1 MSKPQIELRPVR
13 PREGTIA
20 SFQVVL
26 TGVRSFDQVTLE
38 LHEIKFDGD
47 NAKEDRKLGTIKA
60 TAVGLTPYRFSPYPQ
75 QNGVVG
81 AVDPKDGKKTPRVA
95 LLFPKTDGG
104 AYVQVFDVPVDP
116 IEGKDRETWFF
127 QVKMT
132 APKETASTKYPV
144 AVVPWMLTVGEKAT
158 YDWHAHNDVHFYHGG
173 SEGPPGSPGSLQDIA
188 DAIGKAESFI
198 FVADWSFHPYFRID
212 RGKSGGLG
220 TAGRLLVD
228 AANRDV
234 LVAIHAW
241 THSKYVADEQNNH
254 LAARIEEL
262 AGGAL
267 PKTLRWRISERTGQR
282 WSHHQKMVVCD
293 VAGPDGKREVK
304 AFFGGCDLT
313 RGRFDWHQHVIHPDD
328 PLAGDFKKAI
338 TRNKPLADDKKF
350 PRAYHDWYNG
360 EFQNAEAEESGGQGD
375 LTAPR
380 EPWHDIHAS
389 IVGPGAWDV
398 LREFVGRWNND
409 PNKSAKGSG
418 WEEHEDGSYPTWVS
432 HDVLVVNKKF
442 VSLFDT
448 VKGDDKGKKFVQQ
461 NEQPAALKD
470 RPWCA
475 QVYRSIDKD
484 HWDKGSR
491 IMPSV
496 NKETKVGTRTEFEWK
511 LPKDSER
518 SIQDAYINAIGRAE
532 EFIYIETQYFI
543 SSGEFWKDTRS
554 NVENTLAKAIVDRI
568 VQKKGQPFHCYIVTP
583 MYPEG
588 DPGALSTQ
596 AQRNLEWRTME
607 YMIGRLSNEL
617 GGIPWSK
624 HLSFYFPGVA
634 ATPKDGKI
642 LSVSG
647 VEMDHVRTVESR
659 ALAGLPPAGDVDSPW
674 HPDQHK
680 KPPPKPSRKEM
691 VKHNRRYYVYVH
703 SKMMIVDD
711 LWIIIGSAN
720 LNERSLAG
728 GRDTEI
734 CVGMWPAYPAVRD
747 DCKKV
752 IKDFREHLFE
762 EHFGPAG
769 KGDPKDI
776 SGAVQHA
783 ARENYTCYRNC
794 VPMPSGHAM
803 LLPLTI
809 SGNSL
814 SVTPMPVPEWSND
827 YLPDSPERSEVWQWD
842 VGSVW
847 RFNRMYLQLIV
858 E

>member
-1 MSKPQIELRPVR
+1 MSKPQIELKPVR

-20 SFQVVL
+20 TFEVTL

-47 NAKEDRKLGTIKA
+47 NAQADGKLGTIVA
-60 TAVGLTPYRFSPYPQ
+60 TAVRLSSYRFSPYPQ
-75 QNGVVG
+75 QNGVTG
-81 AVDPKDGKKTPRVA
+81 AVDPRDGKKTPRVA
-95 LLFPKTDGG
+95 LLFPKGDGG

-116 IEGKDRETWFF
+116 IDGKDRETWFF

-132 APKETASTKYPV
+132 APKEATSTKYPV

-158 YDWHAHNDVHFYHGG
+158 YDWHAHNVVQFYHGG

-188 DAIGKAESFI
+188 DAIRNAASFV

-212 RGKSGGLG
+212 RGAAASKG

-228 AANRDV
+228 AANRGV

-241 THSKYVADEQNNH
+241 EHSKYVADEQNNN

-267 PKTLRWRISERTGQR
+267 PRTLRWRVSERTGQR

-313 RGRFDWHQHVIHPDD
+313 RGRFDWHEHVIHPDD
-328 PLAGDFKKAI
+328 PLAAEFMKPLV
-338 TRNKPLADDKKF
+338 RNKPLADDKKF

-360 EFQNAEAEESGGQGD
+360 EFQNADAEESGGQGD

-409 PNKSAKGSG
+409 PNKSARGTG
-418 WEEHEDGSYPTWVS
+418 WENIDDNRIWVS
-432 HDVLVVNKKF
+432 ADMLDVNKKF
-442 VSLFDT
+442 RSLFDLE
-448 VKGDDKGKKFVQQ
+448 KGDDKGNKFVQQ
-461 NEQPAALKD
+461 NEQPAALAD

-491 IMPSV
+491 VMPSV
-496 NKETKVGTRTEFEWK
+496 NKETKIGSRTEFEWR
-511 LPKDSER
+511 LPNDSER
-518 SIQDAYINAIGRAE
+518 SIQDAYLNAIGRAE

-543 SSGEFWKDTRS
+543 SSGAFWKDSRG
-554 NVENTLAKAIVDRI
+554 NVGNTLAKAIVDRI
-568 VQKKGQPFHCYIVTP
+568 IEKKGKPFHCYIVTP

-588 DPGALSTQ
+588 DPAALSTQ

-617 GGIPWSK
+617 GGEPWSK
-624 HLSFYFPGVA
+624 HLSFYFPGRS
-634 ATPKDGKI
+634 ATPTGGQLLTVKGLDAEYYK
-642 LSVSG
+642 L
-647 VEMDHVRTVESR
+647 VEARVMS
-659 ALAGLPPAGDVDSPW
+659 GLPADGGLSHDDPW
-674 HPDQHK
+674 HPDK
-680 KPPPKPSRKEM
+680 RKGKPRPSRKEI
-691 VKHNRRYYVYVH
+691 VTHNRRYYIYVH

-711 LWIIIGSAN
+711 VWIIVGSAN

-734 CVGMWPAYPAVRD
+734 CVGMWPAYPSVRET
-747 DCKKV
+747 CKQQ
-752 IKDFREHLFE
+752 IKTFREHLFT

-769 KGDPKDI
+769 SGDPKDI
-776 SGAVQHA
+776 HGAVQHA
-783 ARENYTCYRNC
+783 ARQNYTAYRNG
-794 VPMPSGHAM
+794 VDMPSGHAM

-809 SGNSL
+809 SGDTL
-814 SVTPMPVPEWSND
+814 SISPQNVPEWGNE
-827 YLPDSPERSEVWQWD
+827 YLPDAPEQTEVWRWD

>member
-1 MSKPQIELRPVR
+1 MGKPQIDLRPTR
-13 PREGTIA
+13 PPPDAVAAFILA
-20 SFQVVL
+20 L
-26 TGVRSFDQVTLE
+26 TGVRSFDMVTLE
-38 LHEIKFDGD
+38 LHETKFEGD
-47 NAKEDRKLGTIKA
+47 NAKQDTKLGTIKA
-60 TAVGLTPYRFSPYPQ
+60 TAVSLSSYRFSPYPQ
-75 QNGVVG
+75 QNGVTG
-81 AVDPKDGKKTPRVA
+81 AVDPKDGKKTPRVV
-95 LLFPKTDGG
+95 LYMQKSDGG
-104 AYVQVFDVPVDP
+104 WYSLYFDVPVDP
-116 IEGKDRETWFF
+116 IDGKDREAWFF

-132 APKETASTKYPV
+132 APKEAQSTKYPV
-144 AVVPWMLTVGEKAT
+144 AVVPWMLPVGEKAT

-188 DAIGKAESFI
+188 DAISKAKSFV
-198 FVADWSFHPYFRID
+198 FVADWSFHPYFRVD
-212 RGKSGGLG
+212 RGKSGSSG

-228 AANRDV
+228 AANKGV

-241 THSKYVADEQNNH
+241 NHSKYVADEQNNN
-254 LAARIEEL
+254 LASRIEEI
-262 AGGAL
+262 AGGSI
-267 PKTLRWRISERTGQR
+267 PKTLRWRVSERTGQR

-293 VAGPDGKREVK
+293 VEGPDGKCEVK

-313 RGRFDWHQHVIHPDD
+313 RGRFDWHEHVIMPDD
-328 PLAGDFKKAI
+328 PLAGDFKKPI
-338 TRNKPLADDKKF
+338 KRTKPLADDSDY
-350 PRAYHDWYNG
+350 PREYHDWYNG
-360 EFQNAEAEESGGQGD
+360 EFQNADKEQSGGQGD
-375 LTAPR
+375 LKAPR

-389 IVGPGAWDV
+389 IIGPGAWDV

-409 PNKSAKGSG
+409 PNGSARGTG
-418 WEEHEDGSYPTWVS
+418 WDVDEYGRIWVS
-432 HDVLVVNKKF
+432 NDMAIVNKKF
-442 VSLFDT
+442 RALFDLE
-448 VKGDDKGKKFVQQ
+448 KGDDKGNKFVQQ

-491 IMPSV
+491 VMPSV
-496 NKETKVGTRTEFEWK
+496 NKEIKIGSRTEFEWK
-511 LPKDSER
+511 LPNDSER
-518 SIQDAYINAIGRAE
+518 SIQDAYLNAIGRAD

-543 SSGEFWKDTRS
+543 SSGKYWSDTRD

-588 DPGALSTQ
+588 DPAALSTQ

-607 YMIGRLSNEL
+607 YMIGRLSSEL

-624 HLSFYFPGVA
+624 HLSFYFPGRSCV
-634 ATPKDGKI
+634 PKDGKI
-642 LSVSG
+642 VSIAKL
-647 VEMDHVRTVESR
+647 EDDYMHLAEAR
-659 ALAGLPPAGDVDSPW
+659 ALAGENPAGEVVSQW
-674 HPDQHK
+674 HPDK
-680 KPPPKPSRKEM
+680 RKGMGPKPSRKEM
-691 VKHNRRYYVYVH
+691 VINNRRYYIYVH

-711 LWIIIGSAN
+711 VWIIIGSAN

-734 CVGMWPAYPAVRD
+734 CVGMWPAYPSTRET
-747 DCKKV
+747 CKAQ
-752 IKDFREHLFE
+752 IKAFREHLFT

-769 KGDPKDI
+769 AGDPKSI
-776 SGAVQHA
+776 AKAVQDA
-783 ARENYTCYRNC
+783 AIANYVAYRNC
-794 VPMPSGHAM
+794 TAMPSGHAM

-809 SGNSL
+809 SGKTL
-814 SVTPMPVPEWSND
+814 SVTPMKVPEWSGE
-827 YLPDSPERSEVWQWD
+827 YLPDSPERTDVWRWD